1 MTDAERMCSAAIGYA
16 DLGFLVLPLWSAHDG
31 RCDCGRAE
39 CTSPGKHP
47 HGRYARHGLK
57 DATQDGVVICSWFN
71 DSQAV
76 NIGILTGIESGIVVL
91 DVDPRHGGEESL
103 KVLGPLP
110 DTAKVATGGG
120 GWHCFFRHP
129 GGEVRNSVGKLGDG
143 LDIRGDGGYV
153 VAAPSVHASGQ
164 QYRWLRDPR
173 AGLADLPQCIL
184 DKLIDVPAAK
194 TGLPVEDAIPIG
206 QRDNTLT
213 SLAGTM
219 RRRGMSKKAILAA
232 LREEN
237 KRCEEPLPDKDLVR
251 ISESIGKKE
260 PAKAANQ
267 RQAEAV
273 HIEQAIPFPVSC
285 LPQPVAR
292 FVDISSRAIGCDPS
306 YVALPLL
313 AGLASAIG
321 NARRIQLKRGWSE
334 PAIIWA
340 AIVGD
345 SGTLKSPAL
354 WVALQAVRGR
364 QHVAMK
370 QHAEAMALYEVELVQ
385 YERDLQD
392 WKRSKAQEDP
402 PVRPEEPKASR
413 YWCDDTTVEAL
424 AVLLLQN
431 WRGLLLVRDE
441 LSGWL
446 GSFDRYSQGKG
457 ADAAKWLEMFGGR
470 SIMVDRK
477 GGSSKTIYVPRA
489 AVSVTGGIQPG
500 TLQRALGVEH
510 RENGLAARL
519 LLACPSRR
527 PKRWTETDI
536 SPELENQIEAVFEKL
551 YSLEPRADWD
561 GETQP
566 LDLAL
571 TPAAKDA
578 WVAFYDEHAIE
589 QAELTGDLAATWSKL
604 EGYAARLALIV
615 HLTRWA
621 VGDPTLEDVNVV
633 DEQSIKAGVE
643 LSTWFG
649 YEARRVYSI
658 LGENPEQREHR
669 RLIEMIRSKGGSVT
683 IREVQRSSRKYTNAK
698 DAEQAL
704 EALVEAGVGVWEDPK
719 PGPAGGRPV
728 RRFVLAQCDDADET
742 PRSSAQE
749 EVLST
754 SAASTQ
760 NVSK

>member
-1 MTDAERMCSAAIGYA
+1 MTDAERMCNAAISYA
-16 DLGFLVLPLWSAHDG
+16 DLGFLVLPIWWVRDG
-31 RCDCGRAE
+31 RCGCGNPN
-39 CTSPGKHP
+39 CSSPGKHP
-47 HGRYARHGLK
+47 WGRHAPRGLL
-57 DATQDGVVICSWFN
+57 DATQDGVVICSWFA
-71 DSQAV
+71 DGHV
-76 NIGILTGIESGIVVL
+76 PNIAIRTGAESGVL
-91 DVDPRHGGEESL
+91 VIDSDPRHGGDKSL
-103 KVLGPLP
+103 AASGEMPR
-110 DTAKVATGGG
+110 TATVATGGDPLG
-120 GWHCFFRHP
+120 RHLYFRMP
-129 GGEVRNSVGKLGDG
+129 PFDIRSFSADKTPKLGVGIDV
-143 LDIRGDGGYV
+143 RGNGGYV
-153 VAAPSVHASGQ
+153 VVPPSTHVSGRE
-164 QYRWLRDPR
+164 YRWLIDPR
-173 AGLADLPQCIL
+173 AGLAEMPQHIL
-184 DKLIDVPAAK
+184 DKLIGTPAAK
-194 TGLPVEDAIPIG
+194 TGLTVEGAIPTG

-273 HIEQAIPFPVSC
+273 HVEQAIPFPVSC

-292 FVDISSRAIGCDPS
+292 FVDIASRAIGCDPS

-321 NARRIQLKRGWSE
+321 NTRRIQLKRGWSE
-334 PAIIWA
+334 PAVVWA

-354 WVALQAVRGR
+354 EVALRPVRMR
-364 QHVAMK
+364 QHAAMK
-370 QHAEAMALYEVELVQ
+370 RHADAMALYEIELMQ
-385 YERDLQD
+385 YEKELRA
-392 WKRSKAQEDP
+392 WKGVKANGDP
-402 PVRPEEPKASR
+402 PQKPAEPVADR
-413 YWCDDTTVEAL
+413 CYADDTTIEAL
-424 AVLLLQN
+424 AVLLKQN

-441 LSGWL
+441 LSGWI
-446 GSFDRYSQGKG
+446 GSFDRYAQGRG

-477 GGSSKTIYVPRA
+477 SGLSKTVYVHRA
-489 AVSVTGGIQPG
+489 AVSVAGGIQPG

-519 LLACPSRR
+519 LLACPTRK
-527 PKRWTETDI
+527 PKRWTEADI
-536 SPELENQIEAVFEKL
+536 SHDLENQIESIFERL
-551 YSLEPRADWD
+551 YSLLPGVDEN
-561 GETQP
+561 GEAQP
-566 LDLAL
+566 VDLPL
-571 TPAAKDA
+571 SPAAKDT
-578 WVAFYDEHAIE
+578 WIAFYNAHAKE

-615 HLTRWA
+615 HLIRWA
-621 VGDPTLEDVNVV
+621 AGDPTLKHADVV
-633 DEQSIKAGVE
+633 DEQSVKAGVE

-649 YEARRVYSI
+649 HEARRVYSI

-669 RLIEMIRSKGGSVT
+669 RLVEMVQSCGGTVT
-683 IREVQRSSRKYTNAK
+683 VRKVQRSSRKYTNAK

-704 EALVEAGVGVWEDPK
+704 EALVEAGVGGWEDPK

-728 RRFVLAQCDDADET
+728 RRFVLTQCVDADKT
-742 PRSSAQE
+742 CRDGP
-749 EVLST
+749 
-754 SAASTQ
+754 
-760 NVSK
+760 

>member
-1 MTDAERMCSAAIGYA
+1 MIEAERMCSAVISYA
-16 DLGFLVLPLWSAHDG
+16 DLGFLVLPIWWVLDG
-31 RCDCGRAE
+31 RCGCGNPN
-39 CTSPGKHP
+39 CSSPGKHP
-47 HGRYARHGLK
+47 WGRHAPRGLL
-57 DATQDGVVICSWFN
+57 DATQDGAEICSWFA
-71 DSQAV
+71 DGHV
-76 NIGILTGIESGIVVL
+76 PNIAIRTGAESGVL
-91 DVDPRHGGEESL
+91 VIDSDPRHGGDKSL
-103 KVLGPLP
+103 AALGEMPR
-110 DTAKVATGGG
+110 TATVATGGDPLG
-120 GWHCFFRHP
+120 RHLYFKMP
-129 GGEVRNSVGKLGDG
+129 PFDIRSFSADKTPKLGEGIDV
-143 LDIRGDGGYV
+143 RANGGYV
-153 VAAPSVHASGQ
+153 VVPPSTHVSGRK
-164 QYRWLRDPR
+164 YRWLLDPR
-173 AGLADLPQCIL
+173 AGLAELPQSIL
-184 DKLIDVPAAK
+184 DKLIDAPAAK
-194 TGLPVEDAIPIG
+194 TGLPVEGAIPTG

-237 KRCEEPLPDKDLVR
+237 TRCEEPLPDKDLVR

-267 RQAEAV
+267 QQTEAV
-273 HIEQAIPFPVSC
+273 HVEPPIPFPVSC

-292 FVDISSRAIGCDPS
+292 FVDIASHAIGCDPS

-313 AGLASAIG
+313 AGLASAVG
-321 NARRIQLKRGWSE
+321 NTRRIQLKRGWSE
-334 PAIIWA
+334 PAVVWA

-354 WVALQAVRGR
+354 EVALRPVRRR
-364 QHVAMK
+364 QHAAMK
-370 QHAEAMALYEVELVQ
+370 RHAEAVALYETELIQ

-392 WKRSKAQEDP
+392 WKRSKAQDAP
-402 PVRPEEPKASR
+402 PVRLEEPKASR
-413 YWCDDTTVEAL
+413 CWCDDTTVEAL
-424 AVLLLQN
+424 AVLLLHN

-477 GGSSKTIYVPRA
+477 SGLSKTIYVPRA

-519 LLACPSRR
+519 LLACPTRK
-527 PKRWTETDI
+527 PKRWTEADI
-536 SPELENQIEAVFEKL
+536 SHDLENQIESIFERL
-551 YSLEPRADWD
+551 YSLLPGVDRD
-561 GETQP
+561 GESQP
-566 LDLAL
+566 VDLPL

-615 HLTRWA
+615 HLIRWA
-621 VGDPTLEDVNVV
+621 AGDPTLGDADVV
-633 DEQSIKAGVE
+633 DERSVKAGVG

-649 YEARRVYSI
+649 HEARRVYGI
-658 LGENPEQREHR
+658 LGEDPEQREHR
-669 RLIEMIRSKGGSVT
+669 RLVEMIQSREGAVT
-683 IREVQRSSRKYTNAK
+683 TREVQRSSRKYANAK

-704 EALVEAGVGVWEDPK
+704 ETLVEAGVGVWEDPK

-728 RRFVLAQCDDADET
+728 RRFVLTQCVDADKT
-742 PRSSAQE
+742 CRDGP
-749 EVLST
+749 
-754 SAASTQ
+754 
-760 NVSK
+760 

>member
-1 MTDAERMCSAAIGYA
+1 MTEAERVCSAAISYA
-16 DLGFLVLPLWSAHDG
+16 DLGFLVLPIWWVRDG
-31 RCDCGRAE
+31 RCGCGNPDCS
-39 CTSPGKHP
+39 SPGKHP
-47 HGRYARHGLK
+47 WGRHAPNGLL
-57 DATQDGVVICSWFN
+57 DATGDGAVICSWFAN
-71 DSQAV
+71 GHV
-76 NIGILTGIESGIVVL
+76 PNIAIRTGVESGALVI
-91 DVDPRHGGEESL
+91 DSDPRHGGDKSL
-103 KVLGPLP
+103 PALGDLP
-110 DTAKVATGGG
+110 QTATVATGGDPLG
-120 GWHCFFRHP
+120 RHIYFKMP
-129 GGEVRNSVGKLGDG
+129 PVDIRSFSADRTPKLGPGIDV
-143 LDIRGDGGYV
+143 RANGGYV
-153 VAAPSVHASGQ
+153 VVPPSTHISGRE
-164 QYRWLRDPR
+164 YRWLIDPR
-173 AGLADLPQCIL
+173 AGLAELPQQIL
-184 DKLIDVPAAK
+184 DKLIDTHAVRTSA
-194 TGLPVEDAIPIG
+194 TVENAIPKG

-219 RRRGMSKKAILAA
+219 RRRGMSEAAILAA

-237 KRCEEPLPDKDLVR
+237 ARCEEPLPDKDLVR
-251 ISESIGKKE
+251 ISRSIGKKE
-260 PAKAANQ
+260 PA
-267 RQAEAV
+267 EAV
-273 HIEQAIPFPVSC
+273 GRRQVDPVCIEQTIPFPVSC
-285 LPQPVAR
+285 LPERVAR

-321 NARRIQLKRGWSE
+321 NTRRIQLKRGWSE
-334 PAIIWA
+334 PAVVWA

-354 WVALQAVRGR
+354 EVALRAVRKR
-364 QHVAMK
+364 QRAAMK
-370 QHAEAMALYEVELVQ
+370 RHAEAMALYEIESMRYEKEL
-385 YERDLQD
+385 RA
-392 WKRSKAQEDP
+392 WKNAKAN
-402 PVRPEEPKASR
+402 EEPPQRPAEPVADR
-413 YWCDDTTVEAL
+413 CYADDTTIEAL

-431 WRGLLLVRDE
+431 PRGLLLVRDE

-446 GSFDRYSQGKG
+446 GSFDRYAQGRG

-477 GGSSKTIYVPRA
+477 SGPSRTIYVHRA
-489 AVSVTGGIQPG
+489 AVSVAGGIQPG
-500 TLQRALGVEH
+500 TLQRALGMEH

-527 PKRWTETDI
+527 AKRWTEADI
-536 SPELENQIEAVFEKL
+536 SPELENQIEAIFERL
-551 YSLEPRADWD
+551 YSLEPGADRD
-561 GETQP
+561 GEIQP
-566 LDLAL
+566 LDLPL

-621 VGDPTLEDVNVV
+621 AGDPTLEDANVV

-649 YEARRVYSI
+649 HEARRVYSI

-704 EALVEAGVGVWEDPK
+704 EALVAAGVGIWEDPK
-719 PGPAGGRPV
+719 PGLAGGRPV
-728 RRFVLAQCDDADET
+728 RQFVLAQCADADKT
-742 PRSSAQE
+742 CRDGP
-749 EVLST
+749 
-754 SAASTQ
+754 
-760 NVSK
+760 

>member
-1 MTDAERMCSAAIGYA
+1 MTEAERMCSAAISYA
-16 DLGFLVLPLWSAHDG
+16 DLGLLVLPLWSAHNG
-31 RCDCGRAE
+31 RCGCGKAG
-39 CTSPGKHP
+39 CTSAGKHP
-47 HGRYARHGLK
+47 HGRYAPHGLK
-57 DATQDGVVICSWFN
+57 NATQDGVVICSWFN
-71 DSQAV
+71 NGQTV
-76 NIGILTGIESGIVVL
+76 NIGILTGVESGIVVL

-103 KVLGPLP
+103 KTLGPLP

-120 GWHCFFRHP
+120 GWHYFFRHP
-129 GGEVRNSVGKLGDG
+129 GHEVHNSAGELGDG

-153 VAAPSVHASGQ
+153 VAAPSVHVSGQ

-173 AGLADLPQCIL
+173 AGLAELPRSIL
-184 DKLIDVPAAK
+184 DRLVRVSAAK
-194 TGLPVEDAIPIG
+194 AGRIVDGAIPKG
-206 QRDNTLT
+206 QRDKTLT

-219 RRRGMSKKAILAA
+219 RRRGMSEAAILAA

-237 KRCEEPLPDKDLVR
+237 KRCEEPLPDTDLVR

-292 FVDISSRAIGCDPS
+292 FVDLASRAIGCDPS

-321 NARRIQLKRGWSE
+321 NTRRIQLKRGWSE
-334 PAIIWA
+334 PAVVWA

-354 WVALQAVRGR
+354 EVALRPVRKR
-364 QHVAMK
+364 QHAAMK
-370 QHAEAMALYEVELVQ
+370 RHADAMARYEIEWMQ
-385 YERDLQD
+385 YEKELRA
-392 WKRSKAQEDP
+392 WKGVKANGDP
-402 PVRPEEPKASR
+402 PQKPAEPVADR
-413 YWCDDTTVEAL
+413 CYADDTTIEAL
-424 AVLLLQN
+424 AVLLKQN

-441 LSGWL
+441 LSGWI
-446 GSFDRYSQGKG
+446 GSFDRYAQGQG

-477 GGSSKTIYVPRA
+477 SGPSKTIYVHRA
-489 AVSVTGGIQPG
+489 AVSVTGGIQPA

-519 LLACPSRR
+519 LLACPTRQ
-527 PKRWTETDI
+527 PKRWTEADI
-536 SPELENQIEAVFEKL
+536 SPKLENEIESIFERL
-551 YSLEPRADWD
+551 YSLLPGVDEN
-561 GETQP
+561 GEAQP
-566 LDLAL
+566 VDMPLS
-571 TPAAKDA
+571 PAAKDA
-578 WVAFYDEHAIE
+578 WITFYNAHARE

-604 EGYAARLALIV
+604 EGYAARLALVV
-615 HLTRWA
+615 HLVRWA
-621 VGDPTLEDVNVV
+621 ASDPTLKDPDVI
-633 DEQSIKAGVE
+633 DDRSIQAGVE

-649 YEARRVYSI
+649 HEARRVYSI
-658 LGENPEQREHR
+658 LGESPEQREHR
-669 RLIEMIRSKGGSVT
+669 RLVEMIQSRGGT
-683 IREVQRSSRKYTNAK
+683 ATARQVQRSSRRYANAE

-704 EALVEAGVGVWEDPK
+704 QALVEAGVGVWEDPK

-728 RRFVLAQCDDADET
+728 RRFVLTQCVDADKT
-742 PRSSAQE
+742 CRDGP
-749 EVLST
+749 
-754 SAASTQ
+754 
-760 NVSK
+760 